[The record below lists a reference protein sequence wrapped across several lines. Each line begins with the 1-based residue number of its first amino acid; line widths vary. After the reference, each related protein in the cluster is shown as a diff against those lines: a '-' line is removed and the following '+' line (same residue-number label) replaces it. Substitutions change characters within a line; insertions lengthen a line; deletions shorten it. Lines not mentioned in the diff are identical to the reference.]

1 MSRSLLIAVLAA
13 ALLPAMALA
22 DDEALIR
29 EEERDA
35 ASREQAELAER
46 IHDLEAQHAASKAL
60 ADKQQQL
67 IEALQAQIQRLEE
80 KANERQD

>member
-1 MSRSLLIAVLAA
+1 MSRSLLIAVLAG
-13 ALLPAMALA
+13 ALLPVIAVA
-22 DDEALIR
+22 DDAALMR

-35 ASREQAELAER
+35 ASREQAELESR
-46 IHDLEAQHAASKAL
+46 IRDLEAQHDASKQL